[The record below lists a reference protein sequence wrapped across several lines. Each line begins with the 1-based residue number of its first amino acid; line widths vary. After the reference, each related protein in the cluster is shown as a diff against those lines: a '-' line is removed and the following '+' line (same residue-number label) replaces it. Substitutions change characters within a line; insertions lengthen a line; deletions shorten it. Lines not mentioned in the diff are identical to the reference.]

1 MLKVSFGEHN
11 KIPVFL
17 GHVPYFYDS
26 ATKVKYSGF
35 LVKAKFMVS
44 QVLSSTLVVIKV
56 IIYL

>member
-11 KIPVFL
+11 KRPVFL
-17 GHVPYFYDS
+17 GHVPYFYEN

-35 LVKAKFMVS
+35 LVKANFMGS
-44 QVLSSTLVVIKV
+44 QVLSSTLVVIKG